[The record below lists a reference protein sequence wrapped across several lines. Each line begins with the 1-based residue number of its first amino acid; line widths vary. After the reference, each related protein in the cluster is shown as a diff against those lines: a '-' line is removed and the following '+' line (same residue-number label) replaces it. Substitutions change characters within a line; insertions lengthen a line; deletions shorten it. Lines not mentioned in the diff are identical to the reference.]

1 MTDTETAE
9 NNDRDDPEYSAR
21 RLDLS
26 LSLEFGPEIFLD
38 ANGEVNEDPMLH
50 EALDYAAEA
59 SRGEFDTEIS
69 LIDDNVHSAT
79 DADELVEQLVSGD
92 RELLTDAQNTTAIDG
107 LQETEVIHEAA
118 NGEQVV
124 LHYNFYTAYRATDE
138 GSMDEID
145 IFTTG
150 R

>member
-1 MTDTETAE
+1 MTNTKTTG
-9 NNDRDDPEYSAR
+9 NNDGDGPEHSAR

-26 LSLEFGPEIFLD
+26 LSLEFGTEMFLD
-38 ANGEVNEDPMLH
+38 ANGEVNEDRMLR

-69 LIDDNVHSAT
+69 LIDDTAPAA

-92 RELLTDAQNTTAIDG
+92 RELLTDAQDTTETDG
-107 LQETEVIHEAA
+107 LQAVEAVHEAE

-124 LHYNFYTAYRATDE
+124 LHYNFFTAYKSNGE

-145 IFTTG
+145 LFNTEQ
-150 R
+150 

>member
-1 MTDTETAE
+1 MTDTKTAG
-9 NNDRDDPEYSAR
+9 NNRDDPEYSAR
-21 RLDLS
+21 RLNLS

-38 ANGEVNEDPMLH
+38 ANGEVNEDQMLR

-69 LIDDNVHSAT
+69 LIDDTAPAA
-79 DADELVEQLVSGD
+79 DADELVEQLVSGE
-92 RELLTDAQNTTAIDG
+92 RELLTDAQNTTATDG
-107 LQETEVIHEAA
+107 LQATEVIHEAA

-124 LHYNFYTAYRATDE
+124 LHYNFYTAYQATGE

-145 IFTTG
+145 IFTTEQ
-150 R
+150 